1 MTLLTSRHT
10 FRHLLG
16 VTLRGEPESRQP
28 SVAQCARFP
37 APLARVLVLGTDD
50 EPWGERVP

>member
-16 VTLRGEPESRQP
+16 VTLRGELREQAALCGTVCAGSRP
-28 SVAQCARFP
+28 WLGSSCWARTMSP
-37 APLARVLVLGTDD
+37 G
-50 EPWGERVP
+50 GERVP